1 MSNVKIRI
9 DTKNYRINIH
19 RHALKAIGDPPFL
32 NFGYDRDSM
41 LLRVD
46 GNWVND
52 GKTVRVRVDNS
63 GSVYVYSKSLLVGIQ
78 EVSSIL
84 TAPGSYLAE
93 GVVMEHEKA
102 IFFSLRSAQLLNEKS
117 P

>member
-1 MSNVKIRI
+1 MSDVKIRI

-32 NFGYDRDSM
+32 SFGYDRDSM

-52 GKTVRVRVDNS
+52 GKTVRVRFDNS
-63 GSVYVYSKSLLVGIQ
+63 GSVYVYSKSLLIGIQ
-78 EVSSIL
+78 EVSSIM
-84 TAPGSYLAE
+84 TVPGSYLVE
-93 GVVMEHEKA
+93 GEVMETEKA
-102 IFFSLRSAQLLNEKS
+102 IFFSLRNAELLNENI